1 MRSNVANFD
10 QKSILF
16 LSPPLTKAK
25 IQGHKNF
32 INNVIP
38 QKELLID
45 IIKISKGSKHRI
57 INRKIKIK
65 KLKFGK
71 KVVEWI
77 GTKSKADLFSTNRIK
92 GYKTIRMVD
101 LECIE
106 NF

>member
-1 MRSNVANFD
+1 M
-10 QKSILF
+10 F
-16 LSPPLTKAK
+16 LAEYFNASK
-25 IQGHKNF
+25 I
-32 INNVIP
+32 V
-38 QKELLID
+38 LIGMD
-45 IIKISKGSKHRI
+45 FVRKIGKYSKHRI
-57 INRKIKIK
+57 VDRKIKIK

>member
-1 MRSNVANFD
+1 M
-10 QKSILF
+10 
-16 LSPPLTKAK
+16 
-25 IQGHKNF
+25 
-32 INNVIP
+32 
-38 QKELLID
+38 
-45 IIKISKGSKHRI
+45 
-57 INRKIKIK
+57 NRKIKIK

-77 GTKSKADLFSTNRIK
+77 GNKSKADLFSTNRIK